1 MRQFSIHKAFCS
13 CKGIDLERGFSEA
26 STSHASIKGLL
37 MQLADRAYLLA
48 DHSKFGVRSM
58 TYSGDLQAVDV
69 VITDDATD
77 ASFLN
82 ALGKAGV
89 ETEVVPRGNRPYGQE
104 TQPNT
109 KLL

>member
-1 MRQFSIHKAFCS
+1 VCS
-13 CKGIDLERGFSEA
+13 PEDLVLCDQVLNHE
-26 STSHASIKGLL
+26 LL
-37 MQLADRAYLLA
+37 LVDRAYLLA

-77 ASFLN
+77 ASFLK
-82 ALGKAGV
+82 ALGKAEV
-89 ETEVVPRGNRPYGQE
+89 ETEVVPRGNRTYGQE

-109 KLL
+109 NML